1 MAETYQKIE
10 TQLVGKVGII
20 TLNAPPDNGVGIT
33 MIQEILAVLEQWKTD
48 DCVRTVMFQSALPFF
63 SMGGSGDDLIR
74 EMEKETPHSQQCY
87 TQLGG
92 ILTQTVASYPKSTL
106 SAATGIVRGG
116 ATVLFNA
123 CDIRIAG
130 ESLRLKDSDMYYGL
144 LASWGMSSL
153 RLPLWIGRN
162 KLMDYMFL
170 CEEYTGHQAYELGL
184 VSKVVPDDL
193 VNEIGL
199 LIATKMSKAAPI
211 AVQYFKECVDKVL
224 NPHLEEARE
233 FELRAA
239 SLVYRTKDA
248 KIGVKNSI
256 VVKFIFD
263 EFTGK

>member
-1 MAETYQKIE
+1 
-10 TQLVGKVGII
+10 
-20 TLNAPPDNGVGIT
+20 
-33 MIQEILAVLEQWKTD
+33 
-48 DCVRTVMFQSALPFF
+48 
-63 SMGGSGDDLIR
+63 
-74 EMEKETPHSQQCY
+74 
-87 TQLGG
+87 
-92 ILTQTVASYPKSTL
+92 
-106 SAATGIVRGG
+106 
-116 ATVLFNA
+116 
-123 CDIRIAG
+123 
-130 ESLRLKDSDMYYGL
+130 
-144 LASWGMSSL
+144 
-153 RLPLWIGRN
+153 
-162 KLMDYMFL
+162 MFL

-248 KIGVKNSI
+248 KIGVKNAI
-256 VVKFIFD
+256 EGKFICD